1 MLSLCVRLIVFV
13 INSNLVFFNELLN
26 LEDEVSVG

>member
-13 INSNLVFFNELLN
+13 IDSNLVFFNELLN